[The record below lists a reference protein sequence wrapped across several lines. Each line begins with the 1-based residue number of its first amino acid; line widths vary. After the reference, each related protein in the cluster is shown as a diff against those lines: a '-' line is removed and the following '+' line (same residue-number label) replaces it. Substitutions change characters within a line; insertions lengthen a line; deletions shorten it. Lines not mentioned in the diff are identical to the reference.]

1 MLTEREEKIL
11 TLIVE
16 EYIKLTRPVSS
27 NLICKRLKCSSAT
40 VRSEMKVLEDIGL
53 LEKTHTSSGR
63 VPSEKGY
70 RYYVDNLMELKK
82 MNAADMYK
90 LKVIF
95 DNHQLNLSD
104 TITRSLE
111 VVSDMTNYATVVLG
125 STSHDNLLKQIE
137 VVPISEEQ
145 ITVIIITD
153 KGHVQHKT
161 IILKDINHDDIKKT
175 VGLINNLIVGTPIDE
190 VSQKLE
196 FEVKP
201 IIGQYVEQHE
211 QIYNAFYNVFTDFTN
226 VKEDVNIVGKNKI
239 LDQPEFTNSDKIK
252 QLYSKLDNNDILE
265 NIRSIHK
272 DNGNNIEIYIGEENK
287 IDDDVTVIKTTY
299 KTNNDNGTIA
309 IIGPKR
315 MDYERVVSML
325 EYIKENI
332 ER

>member
-1 MLTEREEKIL
+1 MLTEREERIL

-16 EYIKLTRPVSS
+16 EYIKLTKPVSS

-63 VPSEKGY
+63 E
-70 RYYVDNLMELKK
+70 
-82 MNAADMYK
+82 DMYK

-95 DNHQLNLSD
+95 DNQQLNLSD
-104 TITRSLE
+104 TITKSLQ
-111 VVSDMTNYATVVLG
+111 VVSDMTNYTTVVLG

-137 VVPISEEQ
+137 VVPINDEY
-145 ITVIIITD
+145 ITVIVITD

-161 IILKDINHDDIKKT
+161 INLKNVDHEDIKKT
-175 VGLINNLIVGTPIDE
+175 VGLINNLIIGTPIDE

-201 IIGQYVEQHE
+201 IIGKYVEQHE
-211 QIYNAFYNVFTDFTN
+211 QIYNAFYNVFTDFTSVN
-226 VKEDVNIVGKNKI
+226 SDVSIVGKDKI
-239 LDQPEFTNSDKIK
+239 LDQPEFTDSNKMR
-252 QLYSKLDNNDILE
+252 QLYSKLENKETIE
-265 NIRSIHK
+265 NIREIHK
-272 DNGNNIEIYIGEENK
+272 DDNNNIEIYIGEENK
-287 IDDDVTVIKTTY
+287 IDNDVTVIKTTY
-299 KTNNDNGTIA
+299 KTENDNGTIA

-325 EYIKENI
+325 EYIKKNI